1 MLLLLRASFE
11 RVLVF
16 LRSSFWFISYCLL
29 VFILYLFFEILLRD
43 AWSIPSRG
51 SKVWGFLVEFVSCG
65 RVLGLGFFF
74 FFLNFLFYFI
84 FCYGLLCVSLAS

>member
-74 FFLNFLFYFI
+74 LKKNFILFYF
-84 FCYGLLCVSLAS
+84 LLWSLMC